1 MKFFRVNVFYLAIFV
16 PSFICAQN
24 EASVWPVG
32 SGKQINFQSGN
43 FEISDFPG
51 NPNARATICD
61 KNGNLVLYTDGRT
74 IWNKNHEIV
83 LNGESLISDGAFQP
97 NKPIFVPYPQK
108 EGWYFLFYEEDYF
121 TITRGKYDNALYYA
135 EINTIANN
143 GKGEVVRHKI
153 KIHDNYHSGPT
164 IAGYCNNS
172 YYWLVNDRN
181 DNTVIDK
188 HIDQIYCY
196 KIDENGV
203 NAKPVINDFFDIG
216 NSSGYRFS
224 PNGDKFFFMLG
235 GNSVDQKII
244 TDFNFKTGELYNYRG
259 IDFDYIWQKE
269 FSPDSKLLYFFD
281 KGNLIQLDVSFL
293 NSLLI
298 MNSADTILTLSSN
311 AQTSYPGQDL
321 RLGPDGKIYFSYTD
335 IHIKKT
341 KLGRINKPNI
351 KGIACDVE
359 IDFFTIDFNNFRFPE
374 FVTSFFRDKHPE
386 MMDEDIANAG
396 LDIKICS
403 GSSATLGSEE
413 TAKAFYTWTPMIS
426 LSEPFSAQ
434 TVFSPTKHHENPK
447 TDSYV
452 LRATDGN
459 CWVNFDTTQVTVNP
473 VPKKLP
479 IDGSWSVCPFVVEVD
494 YWTTGNNTNF
504 QWLVDGGEIVSNPL
518 KDSVKINWGETNKYA
533 SANVVST
540 NSFGC
545 SDTAVFPVRI
555 NVELITE
562 SPKGPDRVCIAE
574 SKNVNYQIKNTNGS
588 VYNWVPEKGEVVAG
602 QGTNKVAINWLGE
615 GTHQLTVEESSTTID
630 TICFGESNP
639 LMVEVVNDSL
649 EIELLN
655 VFYNPE
661 QIIILN
667 YNSEKLS
674 RTNHIAFLE
683 IQDESGNTLK
693 EMNVTGIDDG
703 SFYYL
708 PPVSF
713 SYPAILNLKILNT
726 CNEIFYS
733 NPQQVIVLD
742 GIENVVESTI
752 SLNWNINKYWE
763 NDDLENEIWFSEN
776 GNSNWRMVAKTEKN
790 DFDFSRNGL
799 TLTHFFKVYEHN
811 KSRNTGSWSNTI
823 KVEVEGKLLIP
834 DVFTPNGDGIN
845 DEWKIRNVQFHPFQQ
860 ALIYNRHGQV
870 VYECKN
876 EFIPWDG
883 RINGEII
890 QGTYLYQITFDTENK
905 KYGQVTV
912 LQ

>member
-1 MKFFRVNVFYLAIFV
+1 MFA
-16 PSFICAQN
+16 PSLICAQK

-51 NPNARATICD
+51 NPNAKATICD
-61 KNGNLVLYTDGRT
+61 KDGNLVLYTDGYT
-74 IWNKNHEIV
+74 IWNKNSEV
-83 LNGESLISDGAFQP
+83 LINGENLSEKNYTLLPGSQ
-97 NKPIFVPYPQK
+97 PIFIPYPK
-108 EGWYFLFYEEDYF
+108 KDGYYFLIYEPVLTSNGNYN
-121 TITRGKYDNALYYA
+121 ITDQKIVYA
-135 EINTIANN
+135 EININSYS
-143 GKGEVVRHKI
+143 GRGEVISKNRL
-153 KIHDNYHSGPT
+153 IHTNYHSEPT
-164 IAGYCNNS
+164 IAGFCNNS
-172 YYWLVNDRN
+172 YFWLAIDRN
-181 DNTVIDK
+181 SPDK
-188 HIDQIYCY
+188 KYENSRDIINFY
-196 KIDENGV
+196 KIDENGINPTPKV
-203 NAKPVINDFFDIG
+203 NSFFDIG
-216 NSSGYRFS
+216 NSGSYRFS
-224 PNGDKFFFMLG
+224 PNGDKIFFTYQENQYQWVG
-235 GNSVDQKII
+235 DII
-244 TDFNFKTGELYNYRG
+244 ADFNFLTGELYNYRTFQLNSTG
-259 IDFDYIWQKE
+259 EKE
-269 FSPDSKLLYFFD
+269 FSPNSRMVYYFSGT
-281 KGNLIQLDVSFL
+281 KLIQLDAVST
-293 NSLLI
+293 NVNKVNQSV
-298 MNSADTILTLSSN
+298 NTILNLAANESV
-311 AQTSYPGQDL
+311 SYSGMEL
-321 RLGPDGKIYFSYTD
+321 KLASDGKIYFSYFD
-335 IHIKKT
+335 IGDGNY
-341 KLGRINKPNI
+341 KLGRINKPNET
-351 KGIACDVE
+351 GIASEPELDLY
-359 IDFFTIDFNNFRFPE
+359 TFNFYPKFIQ
-374 FVTSFFRDKHPE
+374 FVTSFCRDKIPGNL
-386 MMDEDIANAG
+386 DEIFPDAG
-396 LDIKICS
+396 PDLKVCLKSKNEIGVI
-403 GSSATLGSEE
+403 GNPA
-413 TAKAFYTWTPMIS
+413 AFYLWQPETF
-426 LSEPFSAQ
+426 LDNPFSAVATFSAPLQQNSPETIVQ
-434 TVFSPTKHHENPK
+434 T
-447 TDSYV
+447 
-452 LRATDGN
+452 LRVTDGN
-459 CWVNFDTTQVTVNP
+459 CWINFDETQVTIL
-473 VPKKLP
+473 PKPAKIS
-479 IDGSWSVCPFVVEVD
+479 IDGSWSVCPFVKEVD
-494 YWTTGNNTNF
+494 YWTTENGYKISWF
-504 QWLVDGGEIVSNPL
+504 VDGGEIASDFGT
-518 KDSVKINWGETNKYA
+518 DSIKINWLETNPKA
-533 SANVVST
+533 LVRSLAIDES
-540 NSFGC
+540 GC
-545 SDTAVFPVRI
+545 ISDTSVFPVRI

-726 CNEIFYS
+726 CNEMFYS

-763 NDDLENEIWFSEN
+763 NDDLEHEIWFSEN
-776 GNSNWRMVAKTEKN
+776 GKSNWRMVAKTEKN

-811 KSRNTGSWSNTI
+811 KSGNTGSWSNTI

-870 VYECKN
+870 IYECKN